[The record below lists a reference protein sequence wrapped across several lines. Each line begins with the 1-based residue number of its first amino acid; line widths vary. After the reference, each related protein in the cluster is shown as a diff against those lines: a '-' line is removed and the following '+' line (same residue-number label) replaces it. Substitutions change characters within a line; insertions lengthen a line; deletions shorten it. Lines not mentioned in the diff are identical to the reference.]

1 MIEKQKEEEAR
12 KYQEYLR
19 KKQEIEELKKLREI
33 EIERTGK
40 AMRDAQE

>member
-1 MIEKQKEEEAR
+1 MIEKQKQEEID
-12 KYQEYLR
+12 KYNDYLR

-40 AMRDAQE
+40 AMRDA

>member
-1 MIEKQKEEEAR
+1 
-12 KYQEYLR
+12 LR

-40 AMRDAQE
+40 AMRDA